1 MRCSTYT
8 IRVYRN
14 VVTDFHAAGN
24 GVQDDT
30 PFINAAIN
38 ATGRCGM
45 GCNSSTITPA
55 VIYFPPGKLAA
66 NSLCPSYFLS
76 PPAAAADKFSFS
88 VGDFNSKPHL
98 VADPNFDG
106 IAVIDAD
113 PYIPECT
120 PMLGIACRLLTIQK
134 NFFRSIR
141 NFVIDTTQM
150 PANEYGTGIHW
161 QVGQATSIINVDFV
175 SNSASG
181 TMHQGIYMEN
191 GSGGFMSDLTF
202 TGGAFGMW
210 VSNQQFTIR
219 NVVITGAVSAIYQE
233 WNWGFTWQNITIN
246 DCSVGFDLHMGG
258 LTLGTQSAGG
268 VLILD
273 SQIQNTGIG
282 VRMSSTQPTSLGG
295 SVILDNVDF
304 SGISTA
310 YIQDSSGTLLAA
322 NVSPVRQ
329 WFQGNSYSGTGV
341 RTYDRGTFNTP
352 PTKASAL
359 LGPSGKFFT
368 KSRPQY
374 NLYTSSQFISVKS
387 VGGAV
392 GNGVHDDTAA
402 INNFLIFDSGVY
414 LVSGTITVPAG
425 AQIVG
430 DMYPTILGS
439 GSAFQNQASPT
450 PVLKVGNPGDSGI
463 VEISELVIS
472 TTGGS
477 QGTNVQLSQ
486 CPTTS
491 TSLTSC
497 ATAFIGFHIGQ
508 QGSGYFEGVHL
519 SPLDHDLDAES
530 QGRINAFSARGIL
543 SESISGPVW
552 LVGTASEHHV
562 LYQYS
567 FLNTQNVYAGL
578 IQTETPYFQP
588 TPDPPA
594 PFSIDSGLGD
604 PAQIFNDAWA
614 LVITNS
620 ANIFIY
626 GAGLYSFFQAC
637 VSTQNCQTNIALID
651 STSAAV
657 VWEAVT
663 NWAWATAGTS
673 AGENAATYL
682 SDSFFIGNG
691 VGTVGLSPTAAEFG
705 GGNDDI
711 LWAALSWMKWY
722 QFYKAQGGT
731 ASQSNLLVGNPFP
744 PSIAILTDKPSIVR
758 VMSKA
763 SSTL

>member
-1 MRCSTYT
+1 LS
-8 IRVYRN
+8 
-14 VVTDFHAAGN
+14 
-24 GVQDDT
+24 DDT

-55 VIYFPPGKLAA
+55 VIYFPPGKYRITSPIIPFYFT
-66 NSLCPSYFLS
+66 SL
-76 PPAAAADKFSFS
+76 

-113 PYIPECT
+113 PYIPGEVG
-120 PMLGIACRLLTIQK
+120 PDGDGVNWWQNQN

-233 WNWGFTWQNITIN
+233 WNWQNITIN
-246 DCSVGFDLHMGG
+246 DCSVGFDLHTGG

-310 YIQDSSGTLLAA
+310 NIQDSSGTLLAA

-402 INNFLIFDSGVY
+402 INNFLSSNAGCGILFFDSGVY

-477 QGTNVQLSQ
+477 QGAVGIEWNVHGHNQGDTGMWDVHVRLGGAIGTNVQLSQ

-626 GAGLYSFFQAC
+626 GAGLYSFFQSYGQAC

-657 VWEAVT
+657 YIYQLT
-663 NWAWATAGTS
+663 TT
-673 AGENAATYL
+673 
-682 SDSFFIGNG
+682 
-691 VGTVGLSPTAAEFG
+691 GTVTMLTQA
-705 GGNDDI
+705 
-711 LWAALSWMKWY
+711 
-722 QFYKAQGGT
+722 
-731 ASQSNLLVGNPFP
+731 
-744 PSIAILTDKPSIVR
+744 PSIALINATDNIDGYASTATFWGSSSGTVPPPYSPPVPQTPCTQAGGWATVRPLCLTLQNVDIIDIELGKLL
-758 VMSKA
+758 A
-763 SSTL
+763 

>member
-1 MRCSTYT
+1 M
-8 IRVYRN
+8 
-14 VVTDFHAAGN
+14 TDFH
-24 GVQDDT
+24 
-30 PFINAAIN
+30 
-38 ATGRCGM
+38 
-45 GCNSSTITPA
+45 ITPA
-55 VIYFPPGKLAA
+55 VIYFPPG
-66 NSLCPSYFLS
+66 NYRITSPIIPFYFTSL
-76 PPAAAADKFSFS
+76 

-98 VADPNFDG
+98 VADPNFNG
-106 IAVIDAD
+106 IAVI
-113 PYIPECT
+113 ERT
-120 PMLGIACRLLTIQK
+120 PMVYIACRFSIVPQ
-134 NFFRSIR
+134 NFFRSVR

-161 QVGQATSIINVDFV
+161 QVGQATSIINVDFL

-233 WNWGFTWQNITIN
+233 WNC
-246 DCSVGFDLHMGG
+246 DCSVGFDLHTGG
-258 LTLGTQSAGG
+258 LTLATQSAGG

-310 YIQDSSGTLLAA
+310 NIQDSSGTLLTA
-322 NVSPVRQ
+322 NISPVRQ
-329 WFQGNSYSGTGV
+329 WFQGNTYSGESC
-341 RTYDRGTFNTP
+341 TP

-374 NLYTSSQFISVKS
+374 NLYASTREVSEFLSVKS

-392 GNGVHDDTAA
+392 GNGVHDDTEA
-402 INNFLIFDSGVY
+402 INNFLIIDSGVY

-439 GSAFQNQASPT
+439 GAAFQNQASPT
-450 PVLKVGNPGDSGI
+450 PVLK
-463 VEISELVIS
+463 ISELVIS

-477 QGTNVQLSQ
+477 QGAVGIEWNVHGPDQGDTGMWDVHVRLGGTDVQLSQ

-508 QGSGYFEGVHL
+508 KGSGYFENIWVWNA
-519 SPLDHDLDAES
+519 DHDLDAPS

-588 TPDPPA
+588 TPVPPA
-594 PFSIDSGLGD
+594 PFSIDTGLGD

-637 VSTQNCQTNIALID
+637 VTTQNCQTNIALID
-651 STSAAV
+651 SQSAAV
-657 VWEAVT
+657 YLYQLTTTGTVAMLTQAPSVALINATDNVDGYASTATFWGSSSATVPPPYSPPVPQTPCTQASGWVT
-663 NWAWATAGTS
+663 NWG
-673 AGENAATYL
+673 NYL
-682 SDSFFIGNG
+682 LDNYFQPLVVVNG
-691 VGTVGLSPTAAEFG
+691 AQEECGCFPKIPEEWEEPVSVSLL
-705 GGNDDI
+705 
-711 LWAALSWMKWY
+711 LWL
-722 QFYKAQGGT
+722 
-731 ASQSNLLVGNPFP
+731 
-744 PSIAILTDKPSIVR
+744 
-758 VMSKA
+758 
-763 SSTL
+763 